1 MPRRRCRCARSTS
14 GGARPMADL
23 LALLRRDTALMWQRR
38 GDAAQPLLFALM
50 VCVMFPLALGSE
62 PTRLAQSAGAVV
74 WVAHL
79 LGGLLVLDNLYRS
92 DLEDGSLEQLLLA
105 PVPLP
110 LVIASK
116 VLVHWLTTALPVLLI
131 TPLLAQ
137 MLFLPD
143 VLVPV
148 LILGLSVRSL
158 LMSLIGAVVAAL
170 TLGIRRSGM
179 LLALMALP
187 MYVPVLVFGAGS
199 VWQAAQGLPWLG
211 AIVLMAIGIY
221 GALLAVPADYK
232 QGDSFRILYIHVP
245 AAWMSL
251 SIFVIMAIQSVIALV
266 WRIKLC
272 ELLAMA
278 SAPVGALFTAVT
290 LISGAVLGKPT
301 WGTWWTWDPRLTS
314 ELVLLFLYLGVIGLY
329 AAIEDR
335 RAAARAADFIAIV
348 GVVNVPIVHFAVTWW
363 NTLHQG
369 ETIRLIGPSK
379 MDSSMMW
386 PLLVLLVATKLWYIG
401 SLLVRTRVLNL
412 QQESRKQWALERY
425 GDLK

>member
-1 MPRRRCRCARSTS
+1 MNKIILWFNQTGSPPRFDDFATRWAGPSF
-14 GGARPMADL
+14 
-23 LALLRRDTALMWQRR
+23 LAA
-38 GDAAQPLLFALM
+38 F
-50 VCVMFPLALGSE
+50 
-62 PTRLAQSAGAVV
+62 
-74 WVAHL
+74 
-79 LGGLLVLDNLYRS
+79 
-92 DLEDGSLEQLLLA
+92 
-105 PVPLP
+105 
-110 LVIASK
+110 
-116 VLVHWLTTALPVLLI
+116 
-131 TPLLAQ
+131 
-137 MLFLPD
+137 
-143 VLVPV
+143 
-148 LILGLSVRSL
+148 
-158 LMSLIGAVVAAL
+158 
-170 TLGIRRSGM
+170 
-179 LLALMALP
+179 
-187 MYVPVLVFGAGS
+187 
-199 VWQAAQGLPWLG
+199 
-211 AIVLMAIGIY
+211 VLMAIGIY
-221 GALLAVPADYK
+221 GALFAVPADYK

-245 AAWMSL
+245 AAWMSM
-251 SIFVIMAIQSVIALV
+251 SIFVIMAIQSIIALV

-278 SAPVGALFTAVT
+278 SAPIGALFTAIT
-290 LISGAVLGKPT
+290 LISGAVWGKPT

-335 RAAARAADFIAIV
+335 RAAARAAGFLAIV

-425 GDLK
+425 GDVK

>member
-1 MPRRRCRCARSTS
+1 MNKIILWFNQTGSPPRFDEFAKRWAGPSF
-14 GGARPMADL
+14 
-23 LALLRRDTALMWQRR
+23 LAA
-38 GDAAQPLLFALM
+38 F
-50 VCVMFPLALGSE
+50 
-62 PTRLAQSAGAVV
+62 
-74 WVAHL
+74 
-79 LGGLLVLDNLYRS
+79 
-92 DLEDGSLEQLLLA
+92 
-105 PVPLP
+105 
-110 LVIASK
+110 
-116 VLVHWLTTALPVLLI
+116 
-131 TPLLAQ
+131 
-137 MLFLPD
+137 
-143 VLVPV
+143 
-148 LILGLSVRSL
+148 
-158 LMSLIGAVVAAL
+158 
-170 TLGIRRSGM
+170 
-179 LLALMALP
+179 
-187 MYVPVLVFGAGS
+187 
-199 VWQAAQGLPWLG
+199 
-211 AIVLMAIGIY
+211 VLMAIGIY
-221 GALLAVPADYK
+221 GALFAVPADYK

-245 AAWMSL
+245 AAWMSM
-251 SIFVIMAIQSVIALV
+251 SIFVIMAIQSIIALV

-278 SAPVGALFTAVT
+278 SAPIGALFTAIT
-290 LISGAVLGKPT
+290 LISGAVWGKPT

-335 RAAARAADFIAIV
+335 RAAARAAGFLAIV

-425 GDLK
+425 GDVK